1 MPVKEVPRLRRQFG
15 LLTAL
20 RAKLKKKIGYQ
31 AKIQKK
37 LDKKKVYKIKQFGLV
52 SDDRI
57 EVGVNVV
64 YNIHRKKSQYGKPH
78 NKIEVFNVYV
88 NNVVKV
94 RIHAVKL
101 REIKG
106 KAYEGEAY
114 D

>member
-1 MPVKEVPRLRRQFG
+1 M
-15 LLTAL
+15 
-20 RAKLKKKIGYQ
+20 
-31 AKIQKK
+31 
-37 LDKKKVYKIKQFGLV
+37 
-52 SDDRI
+52 
-57 EVGVNVV
+57 

-106 KAYEGEAY
+106 KAYECEAY